1 MHTDNL
7 RPFILNARV
16 QLDALRAILI
26 PAGDHAARSIGAI
39 ISPVTCSHTAAR
51 YTCNDT
57 TARDRCG
64 LNSCNN
70 GHMAKSIL
78 HRRNRARERSRIIFL
93 ADARAHVHA
102 RNATQMSVR
111 SHTPAHTFT
120 YTHATHIRRVCF
132 PSLSGP
138 RAS

>member
-1 MHTDNL
+1 MHTDKL

-16 QLDALRAILI
+16 QLDTLRAILI
-26 PAGDHAARSIGAI
+26 PAGDPYGPRYLD
-39 ISPVTCSHTAAR
+39 TCNLDTCNLD
-51 YTCNDT
+51 TCNDT

-64 LNSCNN
+64 LNSCNIGN
-70 GHMAKSIL
+70 MAKSIL

-120 YTHATHIRRVCF
+120 YIHATHIRRVCF

-138 RAS
+138 RES